1 VVEEG
6 NCAGGTG
13 SRVRVFTGGRASSVD
28 WNGATRSGC
37 GSWKSSSVF
46 KAENASIMRTTFSCG
61 LMRPA
66 YSRENRQLKHIVAE
80 QAVDIRALKAVVA
93 KKVVIPQMRR
103 EAVLVMQV
111 EVRLRPVSYTHLTQP
126 TKCSV

>member
-1 VVEEG
+1 
-6 NCAGGTG
+6 
-13 SRVRVFTGGRASSVD
+13 
-28 WNGATRSGC
+28 
-37 GSWKSSSVF
+37 
-46 KAENASIMRTTFSCG
+46 
-61 LMRPA
+61 MRPA

-111 EVRLRPVSYTHLTQP
+111 EVGLRQRRACELMELYRARCRH
-126 TKCSV
+126 